1 MKNNE
6 ITGCRFLG
14 NAYIC
19 TKFCINKLTI
29 KMSNTYRI
37 SGIAMLSGAALLMLS
52 GCGKKLSPFQADYFS
67 VNPNPLEVVGD
78 RVPATVSARIP
89 AKFFQKNAQVTV
101 TPYLCFDG
109 GEVAAQPYAFQ
120 GEKVR
125 GNAPVIS
132 YDNGGSVTIPVMYNY
147 SPEMLQSTLQLAFN
161 VTQGKKQYVLPRVT
175 VAQGVVATAA
185 LASAAGVDPA
195 LAPDK
200 FQRIIN
206 EKYNADIHF
215 LINQAN
221 IREAQANSVEMGDLN
236 DRILATKG
244 DSTLQLEE
252 INIASFAS
260 PEGALDFNTKLAEKR
275 EDATKAFVENRLKKD
290 KVTEFGEL
298 TANFTP
304 EDWDGFQKLV
314 AASNIQDKELILS
327 VLSMYKDPE
336 QREKEIR
343 NLSSIFDQLADQ
355 ILPQLRKSRI
365 TASINVIGKSDDQIR
380 QLLASDPSK
389 LSVDEIL
396 YAATLCDNNADK
408 MKVYNKA
415 AELYPKDYR
424 VFNDLGLTQYVAGDY
439 DAARANF
446 NQAARLNAAAPEP
459 QMNLG
464 LISLLNKD
472 YRIANQKFGSAA
484 GTPELNDAMGTY
496 YLLTGDAASAVKSFG
511 NAKTNNAALAQ
522 ILTKDYSK
530 AKSTLGSINNPDA
543 MTYYLTAIL
552 GARTNNDRMVS
563 SNLRQA
569 VKLDKSLAA
578 RAAKDLEFKN
588 FNLSGVL

>member
-1 MKNNE
+1 MS
-6 ITGCRFLG
+6 TVRMSRFAL
-14 NAYIC
+14 
-19 TKFCINKLTI
+19 
-29 KMSNTYRI
+29 
-37 SGIAMLSGAALLMLS
+37 LSGAAFMLLT
-52 GCGKKLSPFQADYFS
+52 GCNKKLNQFQADYFS

-89 AKFFQKNAQVTV
+89 AKFFVKNAQVTV
-101 TPYLCFDG
+101 TPYLCFEG
-109 GEVAAQPYAFQ
+109 GEVSSQPYSFQ

-132 YDNGGSVTIPVMYNY
+132 YENGGTVTIPVMYNY
-147 SPEMLQSTLQLAFN
+147 SPEMLKSTLQLAFN
-161 VTQGKKQYVLPRVT
+161 VQQGGKQYVLPRVT
-175 VAQGVVATAA
+175 VAEGVVATGA
-185 LASAAGVDPA
+185 LADARSVNPA
-195 LAPDK
+195 VAPDK
-200 FQRIIN
+200 FQRVIN

-221 IREAQANSVEMGDLN
+221 IRDAQANSADMTSLN
-236 DRILATKG
+236 QRIREAAG
-244 DSTLQLEE
+244 DSTRQIAE
-252 INIASFAS
+252 INISSYAS
-260 PEGALDFNTKLAEKR
+260 PEGSLDYNTRLAEKR
-275 EDATKAFVENRLKKD
+275 EQSTTTFMKGRLKKD
-290 KVTEFGEL
+290 NVTEFGEL

-304 EDWDGFQKLV
+304 EDWEGFQKLV

-365 TASINVIGKSDDQIR
+365 TASINVIGKSDQEIMNYFEK
-380 QLLASDPSK
+380 DPSK
-389 LSVDEIL
+389 LNVDEML
-396 YAATLCDNNADK
+396 YCATLYDNNADK

-415 AELYPKDYR
+415 AEMYPNDYR
-424 VFNDLGLTQYVAGDY
+424 VYNDLGLTQYVAGDY

-446 NQAARLNAAAPEP
+446 SQAARLNPAATEP

-464 LISLLNKD
+464 LISLVNKD
-472 YRIANQKFGSAA
+472 YRVANQKFGSAA
-484 GTPELNDAMGTY
+484 GLEELGDAMGTY
-496 YLLTGDAASAVKSFG
+496 YLMTGDANAAVKAFG
-511 NAKTNNAALAQ
+511 SSKSNNAALAQ

-530 AKSTLGSINNPDA
+530 AKSTLGAVNNPDA

-552 GARTNNDRMVS
+552 GARTNNDSMVS

-569 VKLDKSLAA
+569 VKLDRSLAT
-578 RAAKDLEFKN
+578 RALNDLEFKN
-588 FNLSGVL
+588 FNLSAIL